1 MADLAT
7 IQLVGR
13 LTRDPEQPDAKN
25 WKNPVLVSKFSL
37 AVNGF
42 KKDDVSFF
50 DCEAWGKVGEIVQQ
64 YCQKGKQIAIGGTI
78 RIDRWQDNDGNN
90 RSKPIVNVRDITLV
104 GSKEDSAQASK
115 PQQQQQNMEI
125 PKDELPF

>member
-1 MADLAT
+1 MADIAT
-7 IQLVGR
+7 ITMTGR

-64 YCQKGKQIAIGGTI
+64 YCGKGKQVAVAGTI
-78 RIDRWQDNDGNN
+78 RIDKWEDKDGNK
-90 RSKPIVNVRDITLV
+90 RSKPVVNVRDVTLL
-104 GSKEDSAQASK
+104 GSKDDAKATA
-115 PQQQQQNMEI
+115 
-125 PKDELPF
+125 PKQEKVEVSSDDLPF

>member
-1 MADLAT
+1 MADIAT
-7 IQLVGR
+7 ITMTGR

-64 YCQKGKQIAIGGTI
+64 YCEKGKQVAVAGTI
-78 RIDRWQDNDGNN
+78 RIDRWEDKEGNK
-90 RSKPIVNVRDITLV
+90 RSKPIVNVRDVTLL
-104 GSKEDSAQASK
+104 GSKDDAKATEPKQEKVEVNQDD
-115 PQQQQQNMEI
+115 I
-125 PKDELPF
+125 PF